1 MTGSAAIRTTA
12 IITLLLACMAAAGCN
27 IVGFFGA
34 IEAERRRTGTI
45 TVEGVYDGL
54 EGERVAVVVDA
65 SREIYMTAPQ
75 VVGAILTEIIA
86 RLEANAGVQSVV
98 PAAEVQRVLYNEPG
112 LLDRTFDEIAARFG
126 VERLV
131 IIQLDEFRLAEPGNE
146 YVWNGQAA
154 GNLLVIEADSY
165 LEDDVRL
172 EQYVNVTYPD
182 QPNTTID
189 DLSANAVALELLR
202 RFANRA
208 SWFFYDHK
216 ERYPEYQE
224 Y

>member
-1 MTGSAAIRTTA
+1 MIQTLARPLAILV
-12 IITLLLACMAAAGCN
+12 LLLVPAVGGGCN
-27 IVGFFGA
+27 IFGFFGA

-45 TVEGVYDGL
+45 EVEGEYDGL
-54 EGERVAVVVDA
+54 EGQSVAVVVDA
-65 SREIYMTAPQ
+65 SRDIYMTSPQ

-86 RLEANAGVQSVV
+86 RLDANVRMERIV
-98 PAAEVQRVLYNEPG
+98 PATEVQRVMYDEPG
-112 LLDRTFDEIAARFG
+112 LLDRTFDEVARRFG
-126 VERLV
+126 VSRLV
-131 IIQLDEFRLAEPGNE
+131 VIQLDEFRLAELGNQ

-165 LEDDVRL
+165 IEDDVRL
-172 EQYVNVTYPD
+172 EQYVNVTFPD
-182 QPNTTID
+182 KPNTTVD
-189 DLSANAVALELLR
+189 EMPADAVALELLR

-208 SWFFYDHK
+208 SWFFYTHR

>member
-1 MTGSAAIRTTA
+1 MTGSIPVRPLAIA
-12 IITLLLACMAAAGCN
+12 MLLLTCLVAGGCN
-27 IVGFFGA
+27 ILGFAGA
-34 IEAERRRTGTI
+34 LEAERRRTGTI
-45 TVEGVYDGL
+45 KVEGVYDGL
-54 EGERVAVVVDA
+54 QDQRVAVVVDA
-65 SREIYMTAPQ
+65 SREIYMTAPR
-75 VVGAILTEIIA
+75 VAGAILTEIIA
-86 RLEANAGVQSVV
+86 RLEAHAGAASIV
-98 PAAEVQRVLYNEPG
+98 PAAEVQRVLYDEPG

-131 IIQLDEFRLAEPGNE
+131 IIQLDDFRLAEPGNQ
-146 YVWNGQAA
+146 YVWSGQAA

-165 LEDDVRL
+165 VEDDVRL

-182 QPNTTID
+182 RSNTTID
-189 DLSANAVALELLR
+189 DLSAEAVALELLR

-208 SWFFYDHK
+208 SWFFYDHE

>member
-1 MTGSAAIRTTA
+1 MTESRSIRCTA
-12 IITLLLACMAAAGCN
+12 IVSLLIACMATTGCN

-45 TVEGVYDGL
+45 TVEGAYDGL
-54 EGERVAVVVDA
+54 EGQRVAVVIDA
-65 SREIYMTAPQ
+65 SREIYMTSPQ
-75 VVGAILTEIIA
+75 IVGAILTEIIA
-86 RLEANAGVQSVV
+86 RLEANAGVESVV
-98 PAAEVQRVLYNEPG
+98 PAAEVQRVLYDEPG
-112 LLDRTFDEIAARFG
+112 LLDRTFDEIAARFE

-131 IIQLDEFRLAEPGNE
+131 IVQLDEFRLSEPGNQ
-146 YVWNGQAA
+146 YVWSGQAA
-154 GNLLVIEADSY
+154 GNLIVIEADSY

-182 QPNTTID
+182 RPNTTID
-189 DLSANAVALELLR
+189 DLSADAVALELLR
-202 RFANRA
+202 RFANRS

>member
-1 MTGSAAIRTTA
+1 MTGSRSIRCSA
-12 IITLLLACMAAAGCN
+12 VVSLVLACMAAAGCN

-54 EGERVAVVVDA
+54 EGQRVAVVIDA
-65 SREIYMTAPQ
+65 SREIYMTSPQ
-75 VVGAILTEIIA
+75 IVGAILTEIIA
-86 RLEANAGVQSVV
+86 RLEANAGVESVV
-98 PAAEVQRVLYNEPG
+98 PATEVQRVLYDEPG
-112 LLDRTFDEIAARFG
+112 LLDRTFDEIAARFE

-131 IIQLDEFRLAEPGNE
+131 IVQLDEFRLSEPGNQ
-146 YVWNGQAA
+146 YVWSGQAA
-154 GNLLVIEADSY
+154 GNLIVIEADSY

-182 QPNTTID
+182 RPNTTID
-189 DLSANAVALELLR
+189 DLSADAVALELLR